1 MGLVSRCSAG
11 LHMDREPVPEGIGN
25 GNDKAAGSA
34 RCFFANA
41 GDPVFDSQYEMKMK
55 TKWIFYVDFT

>member
-1 MGLVSRCSAG
+1 
-11 LHMDREPVPEGIGN
+11 MDREPVPDGIGN